1 MAGETY
7 KQTRKEGLKNRLPK
21 QILPLP
27 MGIHDTALER
37 NLICVSV
44 SQSFSPD
51 SYQKKLTGGVSEN
64 FYRENRSSNIMSV
77 SIQVLTHLGVE

>member
-1 MAGETY
+1 MFYFELYIFLTSLPRREHSAVEWQERPTN
-7 KQTRKEGLKNRLPK
+7 KQEKEGLKNRLPK

-51 SYQKKLTGGVSEN
+51 RYQQKLTRGVSEN
-64 FYRENRSSNIMSV
+64 F
-77 SIQVLTHLGVE
+77 